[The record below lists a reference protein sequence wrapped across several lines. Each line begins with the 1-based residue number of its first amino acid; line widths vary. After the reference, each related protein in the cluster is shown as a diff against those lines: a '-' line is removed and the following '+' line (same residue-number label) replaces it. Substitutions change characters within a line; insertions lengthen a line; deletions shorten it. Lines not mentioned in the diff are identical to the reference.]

1 MSNAIAGEHGD
12 AVTTGSQF
20 THNETRRDGNKKSR
34 TKKSPVRDERTNSA
48 AAATIQTAAPRPE
61 EEKVVVREQDTRPLS
76 ASRRSKRSKDVYVLQ
91 YGPMQSCAIES
102 DSRADK
108 TGEEKP
114 LNGHVS
120 RAEKQKASLDD
131 EQPDGQ
137 IKSLVLSDAPAH
149 GAQLPSLSTAG
160 YERSDNSDKASSLDM
175 ANIQNRIS
183 EVLLIDV
190 QEEHAD
196 GDSDL
201 NLDYSSDDTPFA
213 HLASGNV
220 FAETADHSDSRQ

>member
-61 EEKVVVREQDTRPLS
+61 EEKVVVREQDTRPVS

-91 YGPMQSCAIES
+91 YGPMQSCAIE
-102 DSRADK
+102 
-108 TGEEKP
+108 EKP
-114 LNGHVS
+114 LHGHVS

-137 IKSLVLSDAPAH
+137 IKSLVLSDAPAS

-160 YERSDNSDKASSLDM
+160 YERSDNSDKASSLDI

-213 HLASGNV
+213 HLTSGNV